1 MSDDGYRPGSGGGC
15 GSGHSAAEDE
25 IEVVVQKVKPKVTG
39 SDGHQ
44 PETKMTI

>member
-1 MSDDGYRPGSGGGC
+1 MATDQAAEEGVVQTIG
-15 GSGHSAAEDE
+15 AAEDE

>member
-1 MSDDGYRPGSGGGC
+1 MMATDQAAEEGVVQAIG
-15 GSGHSAAEDE
+15 AAEDE